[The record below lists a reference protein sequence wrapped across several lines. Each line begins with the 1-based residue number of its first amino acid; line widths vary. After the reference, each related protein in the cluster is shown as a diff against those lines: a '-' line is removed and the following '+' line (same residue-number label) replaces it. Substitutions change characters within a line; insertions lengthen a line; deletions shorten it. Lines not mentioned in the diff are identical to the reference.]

1 MTIVIMKFGGSCL
14 VDQNAFHRILKISEL
29 YANSRKVYVASALN
43 GITDLLLATAQNASN
58 SKFLDNNMAIIEKKH
73 FDIIEQIFEEDSDH
87 YNNTREY
94 IDKRLSELEDIF
106 ADIREFGLEPY
117 YQDYVLSFGEI
128 LSTYILHQFLLSQ
141 EFDSVYIPANKIII
155 TNDEFN
161 NAYPLYSL
169 TNIRIQNL
177 ILPVLE
183 NPLKNTIICVNGFI
197 GRNKIGYTTT
207 LGRGGSDYTATIL
220 AHSIHEV
227 GLDKDIKIILWKD
240 VDGLLTINPK
250 YDPKSSLIRN
260 LDYNEA
266 MHIANFG
273 AKIIHPKCLEAIEKK
288 NIPLEI
294 RNFQNPLEEFN
305 YTRISEI
312 SDREQIKGISC
323 EENSSIITVSS
334 GSLVDV
340 PGVLAK
346 IFKVM
351 SKNNISVSFVAQS
364 ASEVST
370 AFIVKKEDSKKA
382 LDALEKAGYFS
393 EFFKI
398 THEMVA
404 ILNITGA
411 KILENKTKA
420 MIFNALDEK
429 KIPVIAMSQST
440 EELNLSLVIHNENI
454 KDAILIVHKYLCKT
468 FDENLDSISEISK

>member
-1 MTIVIMKFGGSCL
+1 
-14 VDQNAFHRILKISEL
+14 
-29 YANSRKVYVASALN
+29 
-43 GITDLLLATAQNASN
+43 
-58 SKFLDNNMAIIEKKH
+58 
-73 FDIIEQIFEEDSDH
+73 
-87 YNNTREY
+87 
-94 IDKRLSELEDIF
+94 
-106 ADIREFGLEPY
+106 
-117 YQDYVLSFGEI
+117 
-128 LSTYILHQFLLSQ
+128 
-141 EFDSVYIPANKIII
+141 
-155 TNDEFN
+155 
-161 NAYPLYSL
+161 
-169 TNIRIQNL
+169 
-177 ILPVLE
+177 
-183 NPLKNTIICVNGFI
+183 
-197 GRNKIGYTTT
+197 
-207 LGRGGSDYTATIL
+207 
-220 AHSIHEV
+220 
-227 GLDKDIKIILWKD
+227 
-240 VDGLLTINPK
+240 
-250 YDPKSSLIRN
+250 